1 MNVATYIVIG
11 LQVVLCLILIVV
23 VLMQNG
29 NQRGL
34 SGSIAG
40 GAETFFGKNKGR
52 TLDAKLKKWTSV
64 IAVLFLLSSIAL
76 GFMIDD
82 GKENEVATTDIEAT
96 VENENAEA
104 PVSNEG
110 ETEAESEGEAKT
122 EAEAEKTAE

>member
-52 TLDAKLKKWTSV
+52 TIDAQLKKWTAV

-76 GFMIDD
+76 GFILDD

-96 VENENAEA
+96 VENEEAEA
-104 PVSNEG
+104 PVEVEG
-110 ETEAESEGEAKT
+110 EVKT
-122 EAEAEKTAE
+122 EAEAETKAE